1 MDIPREPRRKR
12 RPYVY
17 GGAVVAVVV
26 VATWALGRLEPAA
39 PSVDRGITYMDTV
52 RRGTMV
58 REVRAMGTLV
68 PEQIRWVPAVTA
80 GRVERK
86 LVQPGARVEA
96 RTVLLELSN
105 PEVQLELL
113 EAERQLSSAQ
123 AQLVNLRTTLETQR
137 LNQAGVVA
145 TVRAEHLDAQRNA
158 EAADEL
164 VRRDSAL
171 LPRVELLR
179 LRDRAEEL
187 VTRLR
192 IEQER
197 LQIFAGAIDSQLAVQ
212 RGQIER
218 LTDIV
223 AFHRRRVASMRVLAG
238 TDGVLQDMEV
248 EEGQWVLPGFTLA
261 RVVKPER
268 LMAELQV
275 PQVQARDVVIGQ
287 SVLVDT
293 RRDTIPGRV
302 IRVDPAVQG
311 GYVVV
316 DVGLEA
322 ELPPGARPDLA
333 VEGTIEIE
341 RLDDVLYVGR
351 PTFGQPHSMVG
362 MFRMI
367 PGSNHAERVS
377 VRIGSSSV
385 STVQIVAGLAV
396 GDVVILSDMSQ
407 WDEYDRV
414 RIR

>member
-1 MDIPREPRRKR
+1 M
-12 RPYVY
+12 
-17 GGAVVAVVV
+17 AVVV